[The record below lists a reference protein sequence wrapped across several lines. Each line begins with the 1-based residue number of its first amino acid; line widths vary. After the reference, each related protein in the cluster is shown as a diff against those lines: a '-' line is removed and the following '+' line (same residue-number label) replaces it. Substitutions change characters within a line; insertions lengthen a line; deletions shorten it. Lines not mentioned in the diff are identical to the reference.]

1 MKRTAQKCG
10 VLTREAEVEA
20 FQTVEVR
27 DGQQTQEV
35 TLSLSSEYPVQR
47 WFGMEVL
54 SHKRGAIRLGRLNN
68 GGPLLLNH
76 DPDQQVGAFVRESVK
91 VGDDKKVRGV
101 ARFSRS
107 ARAKEIADDV
117 DMGIRGAT
125 SIGYRVHKMK
135 RARDMEETNPE
146 TGEPIVEWWLATDWE
161 PLEGSIVPVPAD
173 PGTGVGRMLE
183 QENEVEF
190 IDEDE
195 EEKKMPEAIITTPPA
210 PVTPTQ
216 PVVDKDAIM
225 RDAAVNERRRIGEF
239 RAVQGKFGLSDEYVQ
254 KHIDAGTS
262 IEAFRTDV
270 MANWKPDM
278 VRTSPQ
284 TLGLTGQ
291 EIQKFNLCRAI
302 SAQITGDWQ
311 KAGFERE
318 CSRAAREADEKQGL
332 ETPANAIFIP
342 NDVRWAKMQRANLLG
357 GSAEGVELVGSVH
370 MGNTIFIDA
379 LRNTTRVLEAG
390 ATVLS
395 GLVGNPVIPRQTAAI
410 AADISATEVTAY
422 TEGAPTYDQVTL
434 NPKIVNSWQPV
445 SRQLLLQGTPDVE
458 TMLMRDITLAIGIK
472 ADQQFLYG
480 PSGSGTMRGVA
491 ATSGIG
497 GVDFGEIAPTW
508 AKIVECET
516 DLGAANV
523 DVGQAKYILNAK
535 TRGKFKTTLLT
546 VTYGD
551 RFAWEQGT
559 NTINGYPVLI
569 SNQVTSNTGTGSAF
583 STGFFGVWSELIV
596 GMWGSLTIVVDPY
609 TLATTHLVRLVAHQH
624 MDCAVKHP
632 LAFTYMI
639 GIVN

>member
-1 MKRTAQKCG
+1 MKRTVQKCG
-10 VLTREAEVEA
+10 VLTREAEVEE
-20 FQTVEVR
+20 FRTVPVR
-27 DGQQTQEV
+27 DDQQTQEV

-76 DPDQQVGAFVRESVK
+76 DHDQQVGAFVRDSVK

-161 PLEGSIVPVPAD
+161 PMEGSIVPVPAD
-173 PGTGVGRMLE
+173 PGTGVGRMLDM
-183 QENEVEF
+183 ENEVEF

-195 EEKKMPEAIITTPPA
+195 EKKMSEPIITATVA
-210 PVTPTQ
+210 PVTPAL
-216 PVVDKDAIM
+216 PVVDKDAIA

-254 KHIDAGTS
+254 THIDAGTS
-262 IEAFRTDV
+262 VEAFRADV

-278 VRTSPQ
+278 VRTAPSI
-284 TLGLTGQ
+284 LGLTGK
-291 EIQKFNLCRAI
+291 EINKFSLCRAI
-302 SAQITGDWQ
+302 SAQITGDW
-311 KAGFERE
+311 KHAGFERE

-332 ETPANAIFIP
+332 ETPSNAIFIP
-342 NDVRWAKMQRANLLG
+342 NDVRWAQMQRANLLG

-410 AADISATEVTAY
+410 AAGVSATEVTAY

-480 PSGSGTMRGVA
+480 TPPNGQMQGLSTL
-491 ATSGIG
+491 SGIG

-508 AKIVECET
+508 AKVVECET

-523 DVGQAKYILNAK
+523 DTTGAKYILNAK
-535 TRGKFKTTLLT
+535 TRGKFKTILVT

-551 RFAWEQGT
+551 RLIWEVGA
-559 NTINGYPVLI
+559 NTVNGYPVLI

-583 STGFFGVWSELIV
+583 STGFFGVWSELVV

-624 MDCAVKHP
+624 MDAACKHP
-632 LAFTYMI
+632 VAFTYLV
-639 GIVN
+639 GIPN